1 MPCVLPPSF
10 TSPYTYLRGI
20 HSPLSVS
27 ISARW
32 KKPEVTSP
40 FRSLSL
46 SASREIPL
54 GLFKRPQSMPRP
66 TFQYLVQSFIQT
78 RHPLLPAHL
87 SPTFAFRGSIPS
99 SLLPTRDAYL
109 SYRQDVLKA
118 FPDWINNPTEVVLSA
133 SPVDLSNPDSPVKES
148 AIARMVWTGTNTG
161 DGGVL
166 GEGHLATG
174 KRVSYRGIVW
184 LERNAGDE
192 GLSGGEVYGDLASF
206 HRQLAGLET
215 VSDGAWDGARK
226 VMLALEVDEA
236 AMK

>member
-1 MPCVLPPSF
+1 
-10 TSPYTYLRGI
+10 
-20 HSPLSVS
+20 
-27 ISARW
+27 
-32 KKPEVTSP
+32 
-40 FRSLSL
+40 
-46 SASREIPL
+46 
-54 GLFKRPQSMPRP
+54 
-66 TFQYLVQSFIQT
+66 
-78 RHPLLPAHL
+78 
-87 SPTFAFRGSIPS
+87 
-99 SLLPTRDAYL
+99 L
-109 SYRQDVLKA
+109 SYRQGVLKA

-215 VSDGAWDGARK
+215 VLDGAWDGARK
-226 VMLALEVDEA
+226 VMLALEDDEA